1 MLLAGSAIEAF
12 GHDFN
17 LLFCQT
23 FTFLTLGQGFP
34 EIFNRGLEAFNRGSQ
49 SFNGIQKLSLEH

>member
-1 MLLAGSAIEAF
+1 MLLAGSAKEAF

-34 EIFNRGLEAFNRGSQ
+34 EILNRGLEAFNCGP
-49 SFNGIQKLSLEH
+49 